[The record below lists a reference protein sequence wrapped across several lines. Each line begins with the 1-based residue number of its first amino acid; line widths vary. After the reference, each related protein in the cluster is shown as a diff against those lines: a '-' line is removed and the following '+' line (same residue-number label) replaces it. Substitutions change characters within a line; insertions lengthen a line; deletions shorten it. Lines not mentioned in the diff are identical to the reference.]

1 MAGSTCPQ
9 EVVIE
14 ASNKLNISNI
24 VVVYGMTETSPVV
37 SMSSIND
44 SSELRT
50 ATIGKPL
57 EHLECKVV
65 DENYRV
71 VQYNQPGQL
80 LVRGYSTLIEYW
92 NDKDKTTDTYTYDRF
107 LKTG

>member
-9 EVVIE
+9 EVVQE
-14 ASNKLNISNI
+14 AANKLNIYNI
-24 VVVYGMTETSPVV
+24 VVLYGMTETSPVV
-37 SMSSIND
+37 TMSSIND
-44 SSELRT
+44 KFEHRT
-50 ATIGKPL
+50 QTIGKPL

-71 VQYNQPGQL
+71 VKYNQPGQL

-92 NDKDKTTDTYTYDRF
+92 NDKDKTNETYTYDRF